1 MDLQSKAIT
10 TLVSEGYVT
19 LQIPMSYLGNVTA
32 YESLPDDYFIRL
44 KDYRPA
50 VGNEQAGTYLTRK
63 GYEALKDRLKANF
76 STRRGRTWEEFE
88 AHAEKHFQI
97 VYRKTIKFATSLRLK
112 LNEVNA
118 YLQEME
124 NDVSDHH

>member
-1 MDLQSKAIT
+1 MRIRSEAII
-10 TLVSEGYVT
+10 TLASEGYIT
-19 LQIPMSYLGNVTA
+19 LQIPMLHAGDVTA

-44 KDYRPA
+44 KDFRPA
-50 VGNEQAGTYLTRK
+50 VGNEHAGTYLTRK

-76 STRRGRTWEEFE
+76 STRRGGTWEEFE
-88 AHAEKHFQI
+88 SHAEKHFQM
-97 VYRKTIKFATSLRLK
+97 VYRRTIKFATSLRLK

-124 NDVSDHH
+124 E